1 MSVVVVGGV
10 GPRVRDQLCQIIRQH
25 KLDPE
30 LVKAY
35 AVGFCGTKTRKDL
48 KEIGWTPGREMAK
61 LAWRGQH
68 FDCAPCVH
76 KTREMLR
83 EDFRQ
88 EVEKELTG
96 KEEPQV
102 K

>member
-1 MSVVVVGGV
+1 MASVDPG
-10 GPRVRDQLCQIIRQH
+10 VRDQLCQIIRQH